1 MLDMQKRKTLC
12 AAAVLMVLLT
22 LFFTTLPLYAAG
34 TGGMNSQGGT
44 AGGVLENAADAVRGA
59 AEDLFGGNT
68 RSGGTPDGTM
78 DGAADGI
85 PENAAEDVPG
95 SVPDSVPGSAP
106 GDTAGNDGIP
116 GNGGTA
122 GNDSTTGNDSTLGDT
137 DGDGVTD
144 DNSTTVTDGAAEKTG
159 SWGGILLAILA
170 AVAVIVTA
178 IILIPRKNTR

>member
-34 TGGMNSQGGT
+34 TGGMNGQGGT

-95 SVPDSVPGSAP
+95 SVPDSVPG
-106 GDTAGNDGIP
+106 DTAGNDGIP

-122 GNDSTTGNDSTLGDT
+122 GNDGTLGDT